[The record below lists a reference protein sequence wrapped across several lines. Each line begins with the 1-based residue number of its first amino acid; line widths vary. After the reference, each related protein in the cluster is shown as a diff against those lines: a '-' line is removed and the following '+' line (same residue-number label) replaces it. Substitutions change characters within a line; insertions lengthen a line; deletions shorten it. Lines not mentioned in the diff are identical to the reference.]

1 MRPGVATEG
10 ESRYAYLTN
19 KQWQIA
25 ETLTYSLGNHL
36 FKFGGDFI
44 RSQSGGNGQEF
55 GAPFVL
61 GQFTFRPG
69 IPASTPTSDLT
80 IDDVARYTQGFGNVS
95 YSTIETLWSLFLQ
108 DDWRMTRDLTVNLG
122 VRYDRQS
129 LTDATDNFQPR
140 VGFAWQPGGDTNTAI
155 RGGYAMYYSEIRA
168 NIVAGW
174 ELNGPTGF
182 FNYSAAPG
190 QLGFPTSLEPLA
202 EFPPGAV
209 LPPRDITIR
218 PGRASYYSQFFDVS
232 KLNGYPD
239 RLVNPQTQQFTI
251 GAEHLFC
258 QSWILSLDYVHAQ
271 TKDIDRNLDLNAPAV
286 FDRTD
291 PGQTRSA
298 SAADATRPILP
309 TPDGYKRIL
318 VTVNQGESRYD
329 ALQFNLNHNFS
340 SNAQVLL
347 SYTWSHSR
355 NNFEPDATGGD
366 PNDVNQ
372 LDAEWANSLLNQPNR
387 VVLSGWYTLP
397 FPLTA
402 GGSFTYA
409 TGRPFNIVTGADNNG
424 DGGGGDRPVIDG
436 VVVGRNTGVGTAVVD
451 LSLFLAYEFAL
462 GGDTRLG
469 LRGQVLN
476 VTNHA
481 NIVGRNGTYGN
492 ATDGTPLP
500 TFGRALGGI
509 ANVDPGRQFQFIVR
523 LSL

>member
-1 MRPGVATEG
+1 M
-10 ESRYAYLTN
+10 
-19 KQWQIA
+19 
-25 ETLTYSLGNHL
+25 
-36 FKFGGDFI
+36 
-44 RSQSGGNGQEF
+44 
-55 GAPFVL
+55 
-61 GQFTFRPG
+61 
-69 IPASTPTSDLT
+69 
-80 IDDVARYTQGFGNVS
+80 
-95 YSTIETLWSLFLQ
+95 
-108 DDWRMTRDLTVNLG
+108 
-122 VRYDRQS
+122 
-129 LTDATDNFQPR
+129 
-140 VGFAWQPGGDTNTAI
+140 
-155 RGGYAMYYSEIRA
+155 
-168 NIVAGW
+168 
-174 ELNGPTGF
+174 
-182 FNYSAAPG
+182 
-190 QLGFPTSLEPLA
+190 
-202 EFPPGAV
+202 
-209 LPPRDITIR
+209 
-218 PGRASYYSQFFDVS
+218 
-232 KLNGYPD
+232 
-239 RLVNPQTQQFTI
+239 
-251 GAEHLFC
+251 FC

-271 TKDIDRNLDLNAPAV
+271 TKDIDRNLDLNAPAF

-318 VTVNQGESRYD
+318 VTVNQGESKYD

-340 SNAQVLL
+340 GNAQVLL
-347 SYTWSHSR
+347 S
-355 NNFEPDATGGD
+355 ATRGPTAGTTSSPMPPGGD

-372 LDAEWANSLLNQPNR
+372 LDAEWANSLLDQPNR

-436 VVVGRNTGVGTAVVD
+436 VVVGRNAGVGTAVVD

-500 TFGRALGGI
+500 TFGQALGGI
-509 ANVDPGRQFQFIVR
+509 SNVDPGRQFQFIVR